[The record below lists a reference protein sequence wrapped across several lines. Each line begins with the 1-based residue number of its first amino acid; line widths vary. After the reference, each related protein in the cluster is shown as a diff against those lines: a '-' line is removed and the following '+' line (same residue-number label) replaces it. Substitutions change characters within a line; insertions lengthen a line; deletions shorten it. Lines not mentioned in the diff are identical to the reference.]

1 MRTVKLFN
9 AVISKPSQNDIFI
22 SSEGFIITPN
32 ALWAKDKIE
41 EYFLREKL
49 NGKDLNKGFH
59 KSWQKIKESSRLE
72 LYLEQI
78 QHYLSTYGSNF
89 TEEAYIPQ
97 EKLDIP
103 TNLKFKVIR
112 GLEKEDLQQKALD
125 LLENGVALK
134 EETVDDLLKVLV
146 DDLDYTFNSVDN
158 IKNKEAQAK
167 ISDWY
172 GIYPKDPQEF
182 LRYVIFKSTGQTLLI
197 KNEELIEKIKNS
209 GYNPTILFKNYGLE
223 KLATIFNRFKPL
235 FLAYKGVS
243 GKTINKIS
251 KLSKSLHK
259 PLVQNPLQQVTQR
272 LLIAEDKKWLENA
285 TIFSLFKALQ
295 SCNTRLEGQNTFMY
309 KIRDGKTF
317 SKENQVTNKK
327 LLFRNFLYLQDFL
340 YNKFNLRGKT
350 FLVPENVFYG
360 LPTSE
365 KMFVGNIP
373 VGTKIRENNLAVGIY
388 WENKWG
394 ARDLDLSAVNL
405 HNKVG
410 WNSSYSQDDE
420 LYYSGDIT
428 NAPDGAVEYLYIKK
442 ELDSPTLV
450 FNNIFN
456 GEIGA
461 QFKLIVGAGSDITKD
476 YLLDP
481 NKVIL
486 QGKTK
491 TVSNQTILGIFNKET
506 FTILNLGSTS
516 NFVSGNNKITE
527 LQRKALIQETENN
540 LSLNHLIILLGG
552 RLTTDKTQ
560 KVDYDLSIDNL
571 EKDTILN
578 IFK

>member
-560 KVDYDLSIDNL
+560 KVDYDLSIDKL
-571 EKDTILN
+571 EKDAILN